1 MKSLMDLSELE
12 SSVQISITSKAR
24 SDNKF
29 GYWGDLLGPV
39 SCGSLL
45 WTLERESLSPENEAK
60 AKDLSIYCLRF
71 LEEMGFVKRLDASA
85 TRGRGKMR
93 ITVHMDGGAQDV
105 SI

>member
-24 SDNKF
+24 SDNKH

-45 WTLERESLSPENEAK
+45 WTLEREYLSPENEAK
-60 AKDLSIYCLRF
+60 ANENCNNALKYLKEYGRVKDLKVSVTRF
-71 LEEMGFVKRLDASA
+71 
-85 TRGRGKMR
+85 GRKMN
-93 ITVHMDGGAQDV
+93 ISVSMDGGVQDV
-105 SI
+105 SL